1 MDAHADLHGLCPR
14 MGETAMTWEVMSYL
28 GQMTATIIFYAFL
41 FGAGVSGL
49 VFTGA
54 FCLWL
59 WDKFK
64 KEMVD

>member
-1 MDAHADLHGLCPR
+1 
-14 MGETAMTWEVMSYL
+14 MTWEVMSYL

-59 WDKFK
+59 WDKAK
-64 KEMVD
+64 KELYD

>member
-1 MDAHADLHGLCPR
+1 
-14 MGETAMTWEVMSYL
+14 MGRPAMNWELVVYL
-28 GQMTATIIFYAFL
+28 GQFTATIIFYAFL

>member
-1 MDAHADLHGLCPR
+1 MN
-14 MGETAMTWEVMSYL
+14 WELVVYL

-54 FCLWL
+54 FLCWL
-59 WDKFK
+59 YDRAKR
-64 KEMVD
+64 ELYD

>member
-1 MDAHADLHGLCPR
+1 MN
-14 MGETAMTWEVMSYL
+14 WELVVWL
-28 GQMTATIIFYAFL
+28 GQLTATIIFYAFI

-54 FCLWL
+54 FLCWL

>member
-1 MDAHADLHGLCPR
+1 
-14 MGETAMTWEVMSYL
+14 MTWEVMSYL

-54 FCLWL
+54 FVCWL
-59 WDKFK
+59 WDKAK
-64 KEMVD
+64 KELYD